1 LFEGRLLERRDAEK
15 ENLEDIVV
23 DRAWAQRFFPNDSA
37 VGKRLR
43 EGGCTTCPWTTVVGV
58 VNHVKYAG
66 LHQRDQGSVYWP
78 LVDTV
83 RNRNLIVRTTLEP
96 AAVLPS
102 ITRVV
107 RELNPAVPLSSVQ
120 TVDELMDASL
130 EQPRSLSVLVGVLA
144 VVALTLSLVGIYGVM
159 ANYVEQYAKD
169 ISIRLALGGQPSDV
183 LRLVVGQGMKV
194 VAIGVIAGMAV
205 AFFLA
210 RLMSTLLFGV
220 TATDATTFASV
231 AGLLLAIGVLAC
243 LIPARRA
250 TALQPASVLRLD

>member
-1 LFEGRLLERRDAEK
+1 
-15 ENLEDIVV
+15 
-23 DRAWAQRFFPNDSA
+23 
-37 VGKRLR
+37 
-43 EGGCTTCPWTTVVGV
+43 
-58 VNHVKYAG
+58 
-66 LHQRDQGSVYWP
+66 
-78 LVDTV
+78 
-83 RNRNLIVRTTLEP
+83 
-96 AAVLPS
+96 
-102 ITRVV
+102 V